1 MVLAEMSKTRK
12 SGRSSKATEKGA
24 AAKKQQQV
32 VIKATAAVKKVVK
45 PKRNEPNKP
54 NVTAKRKKVAT
65 ETLKN
70 GKLSTQSE
78 EEVEDEVDSNL
89 VSLVTPEKTN
99 SPHLFLFSESG
110 FKRVY
115 NLDNG
120 IDLSSGEGKFMRRCT
135 GEDALDIWTNKFH
148 YPVESSSRTENT
160 DEVSV
165 AKESINEEIEE
176 EHNVKKS
183 RSMESGASV
192 SVNSARKKNTN
203 VASSGNDEDDV
214 RDKKAAIIER
224 AKQYRDK
231 GYGKKFSIRFD
242 ISGPLLKDGKEIYKI
257 VFDISSSTAQFWI
270 YKANAFAE
278 ALNEIA
284 QDDKKE
290 LNETVRLALKQFVV
304 MYVRET
310 PNGDNIQ
317 RSVTSKDGRIF
328 LTRTLYTTVNITPG
342 TMGGSRSI
350 LESVANKISSIVR
363 SDVFRDFYLIMLEAS
378 NMDALRVKIQS
389 PNHDVWNQ
397 LRNMGLKINHGKAL
411 SCNMLDEDITEIMEN
426 ITGHASKNKWNKSEK
441 SVAYESFE

>member
-1 MVLAEMSKTRK
+1 MSKTRK

-24 AAKKQQQV
+24 AAKKQKQV
-32 VIKATAAVKKVVK
+32 VKATAVKKVVK
-45 PKRNEPNKP
+45 PKTNETNKP

-135 GEDALDIWTNKFH
+135 GEDALDIWTNKFD

-160 DEVSV
+160 DEVLNEVSV
-165 AKESINEEIEE
+165 AKASINEEIEE
-176 EHNVKKS
+176 EQNVKKS
-183 RSMESGASV
+183 RSMESGVSV
-192 SVNSARKKNTN
+192 SMNSAQKKNTS
-203 VASSGNDEDDV
+203 VASSGNDEDGV
-214 RDKKAAIIER
+214 CDKKAAIIER

-284 QDDKKE
+284 EDDKNE
-290 LNETVRLALKQFVV
+290 LNETVRLALQQFVV

-310 PNGDNIQ
+310 PNGANIQ

-363 SDVFRDFYLIMLEAS
+363 SDVFRDFYLIMLETS
-378 NMDALRVKIQS
+378 NMETLRLRIES
-389 PNHDVWNQ
+389 PKHDVWNQ